1 MADLT
6 ISGNK
11 KLKTISSE
19 FQDKFP
25 YLFLVFLNDEEQ
37 KKAAK
42 SGGKV
47 TVISFEKTL
56 ASVRTVT
63 PEKLTDI
70 SVHGRTKVST
80 LERVFREEYGL
91 NLQIAYAKN
100 KSAYYTSG
108 KLDDK
113 TLTQLNNYLKENGYD
128 IEPKI

>member
-6 ISGNK
+6 INGNK

-25 YLFLVFLNDEEQ
+25 YLFLVFLDDEAQ

-42 SGGKV
+42 RGGNI

-70 SVHGRTKVST
+70 SVHGRTKVSN
-80 LERVFREEYGL
+80 LEKIFREEYGL
-91 NLQIAYAKN
+91 NLQVAYAKDE
-100 KSAYYTSG
+100 KAYYTSG
-108 KLDDK
+108 DLDDMS
-113 TLTQLNNYLKENGYD
+113 LTQLNKHLKENGYD